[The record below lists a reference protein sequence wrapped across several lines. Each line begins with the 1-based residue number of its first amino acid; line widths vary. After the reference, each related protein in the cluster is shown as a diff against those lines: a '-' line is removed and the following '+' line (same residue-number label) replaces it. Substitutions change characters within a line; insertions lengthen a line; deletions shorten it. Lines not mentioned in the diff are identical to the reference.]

1 MFKRYTIYCD
11 WLYTSVA
18 SMNRLFTCDGLFVVS
33 TIMEVYLS
41 GERRTLKTF
50 LLSKNIFMKVKEN
63 YIIGVNL
70 AYNDY

>member
-1 MFKRYTIYCD
+1 
-11 WLYTSVA
+11 
-18 SMNRLFTCDGLFVVS
+18 MNRLFTCDGLFVVS